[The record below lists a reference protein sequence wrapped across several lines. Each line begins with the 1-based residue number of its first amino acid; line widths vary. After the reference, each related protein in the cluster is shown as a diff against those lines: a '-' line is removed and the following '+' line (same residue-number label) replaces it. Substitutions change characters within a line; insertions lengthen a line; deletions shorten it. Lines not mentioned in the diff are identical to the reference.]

1 MLLEAF
7 SCIIGSMPIE
17 DKESTFKTKAE
28 LIHSIINDFMS
39 SIYPKS
45 ILVDYK
51 KYKNCY
57 GISKL
62 LNYYSEKQIYHF
74 TM

>member
-1 MLLEAF
+1 
-7 SCIIGSMPIE
+7 MPIE
-17 DKESTFKTKAE
+17 DKESTIKTKSE
-28 LIHSIINDFMS
+28 LFNSIINDFMS
-39 SIYPKS
+39 SIYLKS

-57 GISKL
+57 GILKL
-62 LNYYSEKQIYHF
+62 LNYGSEKQIYHF

>member
-39 SIYPKS
+39 SIYSKS
-45 ILVDYK
+45 ILVAY
-51 KYKNCY
+51 
-57 GISKL
+57 
-62 LNYYSEKQIYHF
+62 Q
-74 TM
+74 